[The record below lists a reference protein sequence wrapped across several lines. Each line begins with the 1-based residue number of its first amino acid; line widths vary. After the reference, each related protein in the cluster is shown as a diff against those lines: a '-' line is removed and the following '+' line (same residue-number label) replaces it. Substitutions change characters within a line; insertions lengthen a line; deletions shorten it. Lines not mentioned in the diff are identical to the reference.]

1 MIPFILSVENSQ
13 INRNMTI
20 EVDDNGDLGLR
31 RQLESYQLKIEWL
44 LMRMESLGND
54 ENVLN

>member
-31 RQLESYQLKIEWL
+31 ETAGELSAENRVAVNEDGV
-44 LMRMESLGND
+44 LGK
-54 ENVLN
+54 